1 MNIYFKILLLNW
13 MKITYRTILGAM
25 MVFPMLVSCAENEM
39 PTEEPLQEKKA
50 ISWQVESDTAMQS
63 RVLVDNSVLRNA
75 CTPNADGTNETIGVW
90 GDYTV
95 NSGGQN
101 ITVQEFVATPLTYV
115 PNSNRWV
122 YPGELKYWTP
132 FVYNFRACYPQKQMT
147 NLMTQMDATM
157 FQGGPINTST
167 LQKDILVAAKQ
178 VNARTINLSEPVRLD
193 MQHIFAAIKFKV
205 KAASGFTPASGEGVT
220 SCWLQNK
227 NNATNLFSPSGY
239 LVHSGNAE
247 PKIEWLP
254 YESSVAPMYKW
265 EHELGISFQNENTL
279 YTYNGGAVGEEYTQ
293 NSGWV
298 LIVPQSVQEGTLQFC
313 YTLKKAGSQVFSV
326 NIPAITY
333 EHGKQYT
340 YMLEIRGSQATI
352 KLTIKPWNHLDS
364 SYDITL

>member
-1 MNIYFKILLLNW
+1 MDLMKSIYPISWGALFLLLTF
-13 MKITYRTILGAM
+13 MAC
-25 MVFPMLVSCAENEM
+25 SENEA
-39 PTEEPLQEKKA
+39 PTEEPLPEKKA
-50 ISWQVESDTAMQS
+50 ISWQVESDTVMQS
-63 RVLVDNSVLRNA
+63 RVLVDNSVLQKA
-75 CTPNADGTNETIGVW
+75 CTPLADGTNETIGVW

-101 ITVQEFVATPLTYV
+101 VTVQEFIATPLTYV
-115 PNSNRWV
+115 PNSNSWE
-122 YPGELKYWTP
+122 YPGEAKYWTS
-132 FVYNFRACYPQKQMT
+132 FSVYDFRACYPQKLMT
-147 NLMTQMDATM
+147 TLMTQMDATM

-167 LQKDILVAAKQ
+167 LQEDILVAAKQ
-178 VNARTINLSEPVRLD
+178 VNTRTANLSVPVRLD

-265 EHELGISFQNENTL
+265 EHELGISFQSENTL

-340 YMLEIRGSQATI
+340 YMLEIRGSEADIT
-352 KLTIKPWNHLDS
+352 LTVKPWNQQDS